1 MRIWGRRPRS
11 GRVRLGLVAL
21 LAGIAVALGVPVAH
35 CLADANQHVR
45 PEHHHQVLITV
56 SGIAAPNPA
65 AISAHPHAGAA
76 MHAAW
81 CSVMDLAA
89 AISARTDNP
98 LRALWVVAAVLGAGV
113 GAMWS
118 STHTGRG
125 PPQRSHRP
133 TPRFGRILLTDLC
146 IIRR

>member
-1 MRIWGRRPRS
+1 M
-11 GRVRLGLVAL
+11 AL

-65 AISAHPHAGAA
+65 AISAHPHAGTAI
-76 MHAAW
+76 HAAW

-89 AISARTDNP
+89 AISARADNP
-98 LRALWVVAAVLGAGV
+98 LRALWVVAVVLGAGV
-113 GAMWS
+113 GAMWW

-125 PPQRSHRP
+125 PPQRSHRI